1 MAQRMLLDIIKL
13 RKSIQVPYFV
23 AVRSFSGA
31 TIHTLQNKL
40 KQYDISKCET
50 VIVHVGGND
59 ADDGLELELF
69 RDAYSSLLDNVSC
82 DNRRIIV
89 SGLLPRDSVDLHP
102 YNACLKTVCETKNV
116 EFVDHYNGFLLASG
130 DIADSYYHRDKLH
143 PNTFGTRKL
152 LRNLDAVHRVTS
164 PNTQPQPAGP
174 ARRSGS
180 FAGRAGFH
188 SRGRGYHNGQ
198 YRNGPQNGPKYN
210 GPKYNG
216 PNQNGPNQNGPKY
229 CHICSI
235 RGHRTQDCWY
245 NGRNTGMSGFKDH

>member
-1 MAQRMLLDIIKL
+1 M
-13 RKSIQVPYFV
+13 
-23 AVRSFSGA
+23 
-31 TIHTLQNKL
+31 
-40 KQYDISKCET
+40 
-50 VIVHVGGND
+50 
-59 ADDGLELELF
+59 
-69 RDAYSSLLDNVSC
+69 
-82 DNRRIIV
+82 
-89 SGLLPRDSVDLHP
+89 
-102 YNACLKTVCETKNV
+102 CETKNV

-198 YRNGPQNGPKYN
+198 YRNGPKMDQNIMD
-210 GPKYNG
+210 
-216 PNQNGPNQNGPKY
+216 QNITDQTKMDRNIVISVQY
-229 CHICSI
+229 EDIE
-235 RGHRTQDCWY
+235 HRTV
-245 NGRNTGMSGFKDH
+245 GSMAETLV